1 MKLKILIIGKK
12 SFIAT
17 NLKKYFKSKKIYFKD
32 VGFTRFLKNKK
43 FFTKRFNL
51 VINCSSNKSFVN
63 KKYLL
68 KNDYDTRIA
77 NIIRKFKIKLIII
90 STRKVYQPRY
100 NLKENYKTSPKCNYS
115 RNKLKAEKISSKLL
129 GDKLLVLR
137 VSNII
142 GLPVKNPRKL
152 HKTFIDIFYE
162 NACKGI
168 VYENYNSY
176 KDFISVNQFSKII
189 ISLVKFKAYG
199 IYNVSLGKKV
209 YLNNIVNWLNFYNS
223 RNVVRI
229 DSINSFNNDNF
240 TLNNKK
246 LKNKINF
253 DNSLLT
259 LKKECLSLSKQIFK
273 T

>member
-1 MKLKILIIGKK
+1 M
-12 SFIAT
+12 
-17 NLKKYFKSKKIYFKD
+17 
-32 VGFTRFLKNKK
+32 
-43 FFTKRFNL
+43 
-51 VINCSSNKSFVN
+51 
-63 KKYLL
+63 
-68 KNDYDTRIA
+68 
-77 NIIRKFKIKLIII
+77 
-90 STRKVYQPRY
+90 
-100 NLKENYKTSPKCNYS
+100 
-115 RNKLKAEKISSKLL
+115 
-129 GDKLLVLR
+129 R

-259 LKKECLSLSKQIFK
+259 LKKECLSLINKFLNMKKKCFNFWYNGSGWILFSRIFIK
-273 T
+273 KIYSSWS